1 MGYQPTLWRDCWGMF
16 VRRSILASAFVIDV
30 EEAELGDINSVTHLR
45 GLLDREDFRPYGEG
59 PFSALFPL

>member
-1 MGYQPTLWRDCWGMF
+1 MF